1 MTTNHGFTL
10 VRQAHIA
17 ELNTEARIWRHL
29 KSGAQL
35 LSMENDDEN
44 KCFGITFRTPP
55 SDSTGIAHILEH
67 AVLAG
72 SRKYPLKEPFI
83 HLVKGSLK
91 TFLNAM
97 TYPDRTAYPVA
108 STNLQDFYNL
118 VEVYLDAVFY
128 PLITPHHLEQEGW
141 HFELET
147 PDAPLAFR
155 GVVFN
160 EMKGAYSS
168 PDALLYRFSK
178 QTLFPDNA
186 YQYDSGGDPAAIP
199 DLTYEQ
205 FKQFHATYYH
215 PSNALIYFYG
225 DDDPNERLRLLD
237 DYLRDFG
244 QVPVEG
250 PVALQSSFPE
260 PRRFHFPYGVDA
272 DTDLSKKAMVQINW
286 LLPENND
293 MDLLMGL
300 DLMSDALIGTQASP
314 LRKALVD
321 SGLGDDVTGGGLSMG
336 LRQMTFAVGL
346 KGIEPANADAVE
358 QLIFRTLDQVAAEG
372 FDPNT
377 VEAALNTNEFA
388 LRENNTGSF
397 PRGLS
402 LLFRALTTWVYDG
415 DPLAPLA
422 YDGLLATLKARLAA
436 QPTYLQD
443 LLREH
448 LLENP
453 HRTIV
458 TLTPDAAHNQRL
470 VAAEKARLASVE
482 AQLSP
487 AEREAIAA
495 NTAELKRRQ
504 EAPDDPAA
512 LAALPSLQLAD
523 LDKTVK
529 TIPSELGSLGDS
541 QLLYHDL
548 FTNGIVYLDLALD
561 MHTVPQNLLPYVD
574 LFGRSLIEMGTATE
588 DYVQLSQR
596 IGRKTGGIYA
606 TSMVNAVRGQNEASA
621 WFVVRGKAT
630 MQQAQEL
637 LDLLHDVL
645 LTVHLDNRERF
656 RQIVQKVRSRR
667 EASLIPSGSGYVASR
682 LRAAYNQ
689 ADWADE
695 QMGGIDYLFFLRQL
709 ERQIEQDWPTVLAAL
724 EGVRSYLLDRQR
736 LIANVTLDSQNWE
749 RFAPQLQGFLGTLP
763 AANANHAP
771 WQGIYDPSNEGLTIP
786 AQVNYVGKGANLYQL
801 GYEYHG
807 SVSVIANFIRTGWLW
822 EKVRMQ
828 GGAYGASVGFSKQ
841 SGVWTYTSYRDPNLL
856 NTLAIYDQTA
866 AVLRK
871 LDLSQNELTLS
882 IIGAIGSMDS
892 YQLPDAKGYTAL
904 VRHLLNEND
913 ANRQQTRDEIL
924 GTQASDFQRFA
935 DVLHEVNHHGRV
947 VVLGSAA
954 AIEEVATSQAL
965 RVQKVL

>member
-1 MTTNHGFTL
+1 MTTTHGFTL

-72 SRKYPLKEPFI
+72 SRKYQLKEPFI

-118 VEVYLDAVFY
+118 VDVYLDAVFY

-147 PDAPLAFR
+147 PDAPLALR

-178 QTLFPDNA
+178 QTLFPDNT
-186 YQYDSGGDPAAIP
+186 YQHDSGGDPAAIP

-205 FKQFHATYYH
+205 FRQFHTTYYH

-225 DDDPNERLRLLD
+225 DDDPTERLRILD
-237 DYLRDFG
+237 EYLRDFD
-244 QVPVEG
+244 QIEVEG
-250 PVALQSSFPE
+250 PVALQAPFAE

-272 DTDLSKKAMVQINW
+272 GTDLGKKAMVQINW

-321 SGLGDDVTGGGLSMG
+321 SGLGDDVTGGGLGVG
-336 LRQMTFAVGL
+336 LRQMTFAVGM
-346 KGIEPANADAVE
+346 KGINPADADAVE
-358 QLIFRTLDQVAAEG
+358 QLIFRTLERVAAEG

-377 VEAALNTNEFA
+377 VEAALNSNEFA

-422 YDGLLATLKARLAA
+422 YDGLLTNLKARLAA
-436 QPTYLQD
+436 NPTYLQD
-443 LLREH
+443 LLRH
-448 LLENP
+448 YLLENS

-458 TLTPDAAHNQRL
+458 TLTPDPAHNERL
-470 VAAEKARLASVE
+470 AAAEKARLSAVE
-482 AQLSP
+482 AELSP
-487 AEREAIAA
+487 ADREAIAA

-504 EAPDDPAA
+504 ETPDDPAA
-512 LAALPSLQLAD
+512 LAALPSLQLSD

-529 TIPSELGSLGDS
+529 TIPSELGTLGDS

-561 MHTVPQNLLPYVD
+561 MHTVPQALLPYVD
-574 LFGRSLIEMGTATE
+574 LFGRSLIEMGTNTE

-606 TSMVNAVRGQNEASA
+606 TSMVNAVRGQSEASA
-621 WFVVRGKAT
+621 WFLVRGKAT
-630 MQQAQEL
+630 VSQAQEL

-645 LTVHLDNRERF
+645 LTVRLDNRERF

-667 EASLIPSGSGYVASR
+667 EASLIPSGNGYVASR

-689 ADWADE
+689 ADWVDE

-709 ERQIEQDWPTVLAAL
+709 EQQIEQDWPSVLAAL
-724 EGVRSYLLDRQR
+724 EAVRDHLLNRQR
-736 LIANVTLDSQNWE
+736 AIANVTLDSQNWE
-749 RFAPQLQGFLGTLP
+749 RFAPQLQGFLGALP
-763 AANANHAP
+763 AANANHAA
-771 WQGIYDPSNEGLTIP
+771 WQGTYDASNEGLTIP
-786 AQVNYVGKGANLYQL
+786 AQVNYVGKGANLYEL

-807 SVSVIANFIRTGWLW
+807 SISVIANYIRTGWLW

-828 GGAYGASVGFSKQ
+828 GGAYGASIGFSKQ

-866 AVLRK
+866 AVLRN

-882 IIGAIGSMDS
+882 IIGAIGSMDA

-904 VRHLLNEND
+904 VRHLLNESD
-913 ANRQQTRDEIL
+913 ATRQQTRDEVL
-924 GTQASDFQRFA
+924 GTQASDFHRFA
-935 DVLHEVNHHGRV
+935 EVLHEVNQQGRV

-954 AIEEVATSQAL
+954 AIEGAAASQSL